1 MNIEYFR
8 EALELA
14 SQGGAAM
21 LNVEQATLI
30 EHSLIL
36 LQSENQFQHIFFW
49 GRISAVSAD
58 YYIAFGYLKDML
70 RGRRFFFSVNC
81 VQWYLLPPAN
91 PVQYVTCFLAKNQLS
106 GSIAEIHEVMMVC
119 WTLTNYIDYLNIKS
133 FFFLVG
139 S

>member
-8 EALELA
+8 DALELA
-14 SQGGAAM
+14 AYSGAAM
-21 LNVEQATLI
+21 LNPEQAALI

-36 LQSENQFQHIFFW
+36 LQSENQFHRIFFW
-49 GRISAVSAD
+49 GRISAVNAD

-91 PVQYVTCFLAKNQLS
+91 PDQYFTCFLAQSQLS
-106 GSIAEIHEVMMVC
+106 GNIAEIHEVLMVK
-119 WTLTNYIDYLNIKS
+119 LNKYINLIFISNT
-133 FFFLVG
+133 V
-139 S
+139 